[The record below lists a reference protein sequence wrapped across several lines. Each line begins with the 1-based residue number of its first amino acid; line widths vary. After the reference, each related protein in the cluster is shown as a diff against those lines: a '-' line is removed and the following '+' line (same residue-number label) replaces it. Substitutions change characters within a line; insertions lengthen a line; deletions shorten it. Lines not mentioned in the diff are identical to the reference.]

1 MTMVLRNPLFW
12 IIWIMVLNMEICK
25 YWENSLNF
33 QSIRCLRN
41 HMYII
46 FLRNRQKKW
55 MAWNLWQVNF
65 FWGIIAASSCKRRF
79 AINFCDTYRSRFSSQ
94 TTFPYSWTI
103 IIYIYISFLNRC
115 FPIGQP
121 LSNHPFAKAA
131 QWTPQAK
138 TQGLWDGIPHDEVPL
153 ALEGCNE
160 FEDLL

>member
-46 FLRNRQKKW
+46 CLRNRQKKW

-65 FWGIIAASSCKRRF
+65 FLRHHCGIILQE
-79 AINFCDTYRSRFSSQ
+79 AICNQLLWHLPIKILITNNIPLFMNY
-94 TTFPYSWTI
+94 Y
-103 IIYIYISFLNRC
+103 YIYISFLNRC